1 MTDWISI
8 LYFCLSVLII
18 AASVAL
24 VIFIIVTVLYMPAFL
39 QKKVNL
45 KQAEDILNHNV
56 EIVEKATFF
65 ETSQEFNKLI
75 ENQMND
81 IRANAAKLKSMR
93 AEMEQ
98 LDRDITNK
106 GGKSK
111 GK

>member
-1 MTDWISI
+1 MPI
-8 LYFCLSVLII
+8 L
-18 AASVAL
+18 
-24 VIFIIVTVLYMPAFL
+24 IFIVRLE
-39 QKKVNL
+39 QVNL

>member
-8 LYFCLSVLII
+8 GYFCLSVLII
-18 AASVAL
+18 AATVAL
-24 VIFIIVTVLYMPAFL
+24 VIFIIVTVLYIPAFL

-45 KQAEDILNHNV
+45 KTAEDILNHNV

-81 IRANAAKLKSMR
+81 IRTNAAKLKSMR
-93 AEMEQ
+93 AEMDQ
-98 LDRDITNK
+98 LDKDITNK
-106 GGKSK
+106 SK